1 MIVVIKFE
9 SLSGVIQKRLPAA
22 LLLLMAV
29 IRAVSHCFRR
39 CLRVVIYRKKLV
51 KLHPFE
57 DAPAILPDFLHR
69 YSYLCGN
76 TGGKP

>member
-1 MIVVIKFE
+1 MVVINFE
-9 SLSGVIQKRLPAA
+9 SLSGVTQKRLPAA

-29 IRAVSHCFRR
+29 IMAVRHCFRR

-51 KLHPFE
+51 KLHPFA
-57 DAPAILPDFLHR
+57 DAPVILPDFLHR
-69 YSYLCGN
+69 HSYLCGN